1 MAVFPERLVLKNSS
15 DTDAEIRAAIETGGV
30 DAITQGEIVIGLTSG
45 DVKLYSKD
53 ADGNI
58 VTLGSGSGAQVLD
71 QLADVDIST
80 VPPTEGQA
88 LLYDAASGE
97 WLPGTVSTDLV
108 GSINDLTDVDTS
120 SNAPADGQALVWN
133 ASQSEWSPADQTGSG
148 GGLAFWGG
156 GDFDT
161 GTSDGQPADGGLFT

>member
-1 MAVFPERLVLKNSS
+1 M
-15 DTDAEIRAAIETGGV
+15 
-30 DAITQGEIVIGLTSG
+30 
-45 DVKLYSKD
+45 
-53 ADGNI
+53 
-58 VTLGSGSGAQVLD
+58 
-71 QLADVDIST
+71 
-80 VPPTEGQA
+80 PPTEGQA

-120 SNAPADGQALVWN
+120 SNAPTDGQALVWD

-148 GGLAFWGG
+148 GGGLAFWGG

-161 GTSDGQPADGGLFT
+161 GTPDGQPADGGLFT